1 MKFRFIMA
9 EVGKGLTRNRAMSV
23 AVILTTF
30 VSVLFVGL
38 GLLAQLQVNNMKSEW
53 YDKIEVSIYMCA
65 VNDTDTD
72 CQGTA
77 ATEEQIDKVRQRLA
91 SAELKPYISQVYEE
105 TTEQAYA
112 NFKEQYGDSEWGR
125 WASPEVLPFSFRVK
139 MVDPEQY
146 QILNEEFTGVEGV
159 AKVQDQRKIVEPL
172 FKLIDTAKLL
182 SLGLAAIMTLAA
194 VLLISTTI
202 RLSALSRERETSI
215 MRLVGA
221 SSLFIQA
228 PFMIE
233 GAIAAVTGALLAVA
247 ALFTGVH
254 VLVGQ
259 WLAPAAPLIRFVGV
273 REVALI
279 SPLLVLAAA
288 GFAVAASLFALMK
301 YTKI

>member
-9 EVGKGLTRNRAMSV
+9 EVAKGLTRNRAMSV
-23 AVILTTF
+23 AVILTTY
-30 VSVLFVGL
+30 VSLLFVGL
-38 GLLAQLQVNNMKSEW
+38 AGLAQLQVNNMKSEW

-72 CQGTA
+72 CNSQQ
-77 ATEEQIDKVRQRLA
+77 ATNEQIDTVRQRLA
-91 SAELKPYISQVYEE
+91 SDQLKPYISEVYEE
-105 TTEQAYA
+105 TTQQAYE

-125 WASPEVLPFSFRVK
+125 WATPEVLPFSFRVK
-139 MVDPEQY
+139 LVNPEQY
-146 QILNEEFTGVEGV
+146 QILAEEFTGVPGV

-172 FKLIDTAKLL
+172 FKVIDTAKLL
-182 SLGLAAIMTLAA
+182 SLGLAAIMTVAA

-233 GAIAAVTGALLAVA
+233 GAIAAVVGSLLAVGT
-247 ALFTGVH
+247 LFAGVH
-254 VLVGQ
+254 IIVGQ
-259 WLAPAAPLIRFVGV
+259 WLAPAAPLIRFVTWH
-273 REVALI
+273 EVAFI
-279 SPLLVLAAA
+279 SPALILAAVGLA
-288 GFAVAASLFALMK
+288 LAASAVSLAK

>member
-1 MKFRFIMA
+1 MKFRFIMG
-9 EVGKGLTRNRAMSV
+9 EVAKGLTRNRAMSV

-30 VSVLFVGL
+30 VSLLFVGL
-38 GLLAQLQVNNMKSEW
+38 AGLAQLQVNNMKSEW

-65 VNDTDTD
+65 LNDTDVD
-72 CQGTA
+72 CNGQQ
-77 ATEEQIDKVRQRLA
+77 ATEEQIDAVRQRLA
-91 SAELKPYISQVYEE
+91 SPELKPYISEVYEE
-105 TTEQAYA
+105 TTQQAYE

-125 WASPEVLPFSFRVK
+125 WATPEVLPFSFRVK
-139 MVDPEQY
+139 LVNPEEY
-146 QILNEEFTGVEGV
+146 QILAEEFTGVDGV

-172 FKLIDTAKLL
+172 FKVIDTAKLL
-182 SLGLAAIMTLAA
+182 SLGLAGIMTVAA

-221 SSLFIQA
+221 STLFIQA

-233 GAIAAVTGALLAVA
+233 GAIAAIVGSLLAVG
-247 ALFTGVH
+247 ALFAGVH

-259 WLAPAAPLIRFVGV
+259 WLAPAAPLIRFVSW
-273 REVALI
+273 REVAMI
-279 SPLLVLAAA
+279 SPALVLAAVLLA
-288 GFAVAASLFALMK
+288 LAASAVSLAK

>member
-9 EVGKGLTRNRAMSV
+9 EVAKGLTRNRAMSA
-23 AVILTTF
+23 AVVLTTF

-38 GLLAQLQVNNMKSEW
+38 GILAQLQVNNMKSEW

-65 VNDTDTD
+65 VNDTDSD
-72 CQGTA
+72 CHGTA
-77 ATEEQIDKVRQRLA
+77 ATEDQIAKVRERLQ
-91 SAELKPYISQVYEE
+91 SAEMKPYVAEVYEE
-105 TTEQAYA
+105 TAEEAYA

-125 WASPEVLPFSFRVK
+125 WATPEVLPYSFRVK

-146 QILNEEFTGVEGV
+146 QILNEEFAGVEGV

-172 FKLIDTAKLL
+172 FKVIDTAKML
-182 SLGLAAIMTLAA
+182 SLGLAFIMTVAA

-233 GAIAAVTGALLAVA
+233 GAIAAIVGALLAVG

-259 WLAPAAPLIRFVGV
+259 WLAPSAPLIRFIGV
-273 REVALI
+273 RDVALV
-279 SPLLVLAAA
+279 SPVLVLGAAVL
-288 GFAVAASLFALMK
+288 AVAASLFALMK

>member
-1 MKFRFIMA
+1 MKFRFIMG
-9 EVGKGLTRNRAMSV
+9 EVAKGLTRNRAMSV

-38 GLLAQLQVNNMKSEW
+38 GVLAQRQVNNMKSEW

-72 CQGTA
+72 CAGTA
-77 ATEEQIDKVRQRLA
+77 ATEDQINVVRQRLA
-91 SAELKPYISQVYEE
+91 SPELKPYVSQVYEE
-105 TTEQAYA
+105 TTQQAYE

-125 WASPEVLPFSFRVK
+125 WATPEVLPFSFRVK

-146 QILNEEFTGVEGV
+146 QIINEEFTGVPGV

-172 FKLIDTAKLL
+172 FKVIDTAKLL
-182 SLGLAAIMTLAA
+182 SLGLAAIMTVAA
-194 VLLISTTI
+194 VLLITTTI

-233 GAIAAVTGALLAVA
+233 GAIAAVVGALAAVG
-247 ALFTGVH
+247 ALFAGVH

-259 WLAPAAPLIRFVGV
+259 WLAPAAPLIRFVSWTD
-273 REVALI
+273 VALI
-279 SPLLVLAAA
+279 SPFLVLGSALL
-288 GFAVAASLFALMK
+288 AVGASLFALMK